1 MDEEGEGP
9 LARWSRLKRRSR
21 SAGSGRR
28 GGAAPVTVA
37 NVDPGFPAVSVPG
50 ETSRVSPR
58 LRDAGDAPEG
68 GVPAVAPGEDTPAG
82 EDAAKDLPPIDGL
95 GKDSDYT
102 PFLGEGVPEK
112 LARAAMRKLWRS
124 DPIFAFRDGL
134 DDYDEDFT
142 IIETIV
148 KAVTSKAG
156 KAKAKAKKARARKAK
171 AEAKAKKTK
180 AEEKAKKAK
189 AEEKAKKAKAEA
201 KAKKAKARAK
211 AKKTGATAEVKAAGT
226 KEGKAK
232 PKKKTAARKGRRAG
246 KEEKA

>member
-1 MDEEGEGP
+1 MGEEREGP

-21 SAGSGRR
+21 SARSGRR

-37 NVDPGFPAVSVPG
+37 NVDPGFPAA
-50 ETSRVSPR
+50 T
-58 LRDAGDAPEG
+58 APEG

-82 EDAAKDLPPIDGL
+82 GDAAKDLPPVDGL
-95 GKDSDYT
+95 DKDSDYT

-142 IIETIV
+142 IIETIA

-156 KAKAKAKKARARKAK
+156 KAKAR
-171 AEAKAKKTK
+171 
-180 AEEKAKKAK
+180 AKKAK
-189 AEEKAKKAKAEA
+189 AK
-201 KAKKAKARAK
+201 AK
-211 AKKTGATAEVKAAGT
+211 AKKTGGRAEVKTAGT

-232 PKKKTAARKGRRAG
+232 QKKKTAARKGPRAG
-246 KEEKA
+246 EEEKA

>member
-1 MDEEGEGP
+1 MDEEDEGP
-9 LARWSRLKRRSR
+9 LARWSRLKRRSS

-102 PFLGEGVPEK
+102 PFLGDGVPEK
-112 LARAAMRKLWRS
+112 LARAAMRKLWSS

-156 KAKAKAKKARARKAK
+156 KAKAKAKKAKGKAK
-171 AEAKAKKTK
+171 
-180 AEEKAKKAK
+180 
-189 AEEKAKKAKAEA
+189 
-201 KAKKAKARAK
+201 AK
-211 AKKTGATAEVKAAGT
+211 AKKTGARAEVKTAGT
-226 KEGKAK
+226 KKGKAK
-232 PKKKTAARKGRRAG
+232 QKKKTAARKGRRAG
-246 KEEKA
+246 EEEKA

>member
-1 MDEEGEGP
+1 MDEEDEGP
-9 LARWSRLKRRSR
+9 LARWSRLKRRSGSVR
-21 SAGSGRR
+21 SGQR

-37 NVDPGFPAVSVPG
+37 NVDPGFPAASVPG
-50 ETSRVSPR
+50 GTRGVSPR
-58 LRDAGDAPEG
+58 LPDAGDAPAAPEG
-68 GVPAVAPGEDTPAG
+68 GVPAVPPGEDTPAG
-82 EDAAKDLPPIDGL
+82 GDAAKDLPPIDGL
-95 GKDSDYT
+95 DKDSDYT
-102 PFLGEGVPEK
+102 PFLGDGVPEK

-134 DDYDEDFT
+134 DDYDDDYT
-142 IIETIV
+142 IVETIA

-156 KAKAKAKKARARKAK
+156 KAKAKAKKAKARKAK
-171 AEAKAKKTK
+171 AEV
-180 AEEKAKKAK
+180 
-189 AEEKAKKAKAEA
+189 

>member
-1 MDEEGEGP
+1 MGEEREGP

-37 NVDPGFPAVSVPG
+37 NVDPGFPAASVPG
-50 ETSRVSPR
+50 GTRGVSPR
-58 LRDAGDAPEG
+58 LRDGGDAPAAPEG

-171 AEAKAKKTK
+171 AEAKAKKT
-180 AEEKAKKAK
+180 
-189 AEEKAKKAKAEA
+189 
-201 KAKKAKARAK
+201 
-211 AKKTGATAEVKAAGT
+211 GATAEVKAAGT

>member
-9 LARWSRLKRRSR
+9 LARWSRLKRRSS

-50 ETSRVSPR
+50 ETRG
-58 LRDAGDAPEG
+58 AAPEG

-82 EDAAKDLPPIDGL
+82 EDAAKDLPPIDSL

-102 PFLGEGVPEK
+102 PFLGDGVPEK
-112 LARAAMRKLWRS
+112 LARAAMRKLWSS

-148 KAVTSKAG
+148 KAVTSKVG
-156 KAKAKAKKARARKAK
+156 KAKAKAKKAKGKAK
-171 AEAKAKKTK
+171 
-180 AEEKAKKAK
+180 
-189 AEEKAKKAKAEA
+189 
-201 KAKKAKARAK
+201 AK
-211 AKKTGATAEVKAAGT
+211 AKKTGARAEVKTAGT
-226 KEGKAK
+226 KKGKAK
-232 PKKKTAARKGRRAG
+232 QKKKTAARKGRRAG
-246 KEEKA
+246 EEEKA

>member
-1 MDEEGEGP
+1 MGEEGEGP
-9 LARWSRLKRRSR
+9 LARWSRLKRRSS

-37 NVDPGFPAVSVPG
+37 NVDPGFPAASTPG
-50 ETSRVSPR
+50 GTR
-58 LRDAGDAPEG
+58 GAPPAAPAG
-68 GVPAVAPGEDTPAG
+68 GVPAVVPGEDTPAG
-82 EDAAKDLPPIDGL
+82 EDAAKDLPPIDSL

-102 PFLGEGVPEK
+102 PFLGDGVPEK
-112 LARAAMRKLWRS
+112 LARAAMRKLWSS

-156 KAKAKAKKARARKAK
+156 KAKAKKAK
-171 AEAKAKKTK
+171 GK
-180 AEEKAKKAK
+180 
-189 AEEKAKKAKAEA
+189 
-201 KAKKAKARAK
+201 AK
-211 AKKTGATAEVKAAGT
+211 AKKTGDRAEVKTAGT
-226 KEGKAK
+226 KKGKAK
-232 PKKKTAARKGRRAG
+232 QKKKTAARKAPRTG

>member
-1 MDEEGEGP
+1 MGEEGEGP
-9 LARWSRLKRRSR
+9 LARWSRLKRRSS

-58 LRDAGDAPEG
+58 LRDAGDAPAG
-68 GVPAVAPGEDTPAG
+68 GVPAVAPGDDTPAG
-82 EDAAKDLPPIDGL
+82 EDAAKDLPPIDSL

-102 PFLGEGVPEK
+102 PFLGDGVPEK
-112 LARAAMRKLWRS
+112 LARAAMRKLWSS

-142 IIETIV
+142 IIETII

-156 KAKAKAKKARARKAK
+156 KAKAKAKKAKGKAK
-171 AEAKAKKTK
+171 
-180 AEEKAKKAK
+180 
-189 AEEKAKKAKAEA
+189 
-201 KAKKAKARAK
+201 AK
-211 AKKTGATAEVKAAGT
+211 AKKTGARAEVKTAGT
-226 KEGKAK
+226 KKGKAK
-232 PKKKTAARKGRRAG
+232 QKKKTAARKGRRAG
-246 KEEKA
+246 EEEKA

>member
-37 NVDPGFPAVSVPG
+37 NVDPGFPAASVPG
-50 ETSRVSPR
+50 GTRGVSPR
-58 LRDAGDAPEG
+58 LRDAGDAPAAPEG

-82 EDAAKDLPPIDGL
+82 EDAAKDLPPIDSL

-102 PFLGEGVPEK
+102 PFLGDGVPEK
-112 LARAAMRKLWRS
+112 LARAAMRKLWSS

-156 KAKAKAKKARARKAK
+156 KAKAKAKKAKAK
-171 AEAKAKKTK
+171 AG
-180 AEEKAKKAK
+180 AKKAK
-189 AEEKAKKAKAEA
+189 AKAG
-201 KAKKAKARAK
+201 AK
-211 AKKTGATAEVKAAGT
+211 AKKTGGRAEVKTAGT
-226 KEGKAK
+226 KEDKAK
-232 PKKKTAARKGRRAG
+232 QKKKTAARKGPRAG
-246 KEEKA
+246 KKEKA

>member
-1 MDEEGEGP
+1 MGEEGEGP

-21 SAGSGRR
+21 GAESGRR

-37 NVDPGFPAVSVPG
+37 NVDPGFPAASAPG
-50 ETSRVSPR
+50 GTRG
-58 LRDAGDAPEG
+58 AAPAAPGG

-82 EDAAKDLPPIDGL
+82 GDAAKDLPPIDGL

-102 PFLGEGVPEK
+102 PFLGDGVPEK

-156 KAKAKAKKARARKAK
+156 KAKAKAK
-171 AEAKAKKTK
+171 
-180 AEEKAKKAK
+180 AKKAK
-189 AEEKAKKAKAEA
+189 AKAG
-201 KAKKAKARAK
+201 
-211 AKKTGATAEVKAAGT
+211 AKKTAGKAEVKTAGT

-232 PKKKTAARKGRRAG
+232 QKKKTAARKDRRAG
-246 KEEKA
+246 EEDKA

>member
-1 MDEEGEGP
+1 MDEEREGP
-9 LARWSRLKRRSR
+9 LARWSRLKRRSS

-37 NVDPGFPAVSVPG
+37 NVDPGFPAASV
-50 ETSRVSPR
+50 
-58 LRDAGDAPEG
+58 PEG
-68 GVPAVAPGEDTPAG
+68 GVPAVAPGGDTPAA
-82 EDAAKDLPPIDGL
+82 EDAAPDLPPVDGL

-102 PFLGEGVPEK
+102 PFLEEGVPEK

-156 KAKAKAKKARARKAK
+156 KAKAKKAK
-171 AEAKAKKTK
+171 GKAK
-180 AEEKAKKAK
+180 
-189 AEEKAKKAKAEA
+189 
-201 KAKKAKARAK
+201 AK
-211 AKKTGATAEVKAAGT
+211 AKKTGATAEAKTAGT
-226 KEGKAK
+226 KKDKAK
-232 PKKKTAARKGRRAG
+232 RKKKTAARNGRRAG
-246 KEEKA
+246 EDEKA

>member
-9 LARWSRLKRRSR
+9 LARWSRLKRRSG
-21 SAGSGRR
+21 SARSGRR

-37 NVDPGFPAVSVPG
+37 NVDPGFPADS
-50 ETSRVSPR
+50 
-58 LRDAGDAPEG
+58 APTDK
-68 GVPAVAPGEDTPAG
+68 VPAVAPGEDTPAG
-82 EDAAKDLPPIDGL
+82 GDAAPDLPPIDGL
-95 GKDSDYT
+95 DKDSDYA
-102 PFLGEGVPEK
+102 PFLEEGVPEK

-171 AEAKAKKTK
+171 AEATAKKTK
-180 AEEKAKKAK
+180 
-189 AEEKAKKAKAEA
+189 
-201 KAKKAKARAK
+201 
-211 AKKTGATAEVKAAGT
+211 ATAEVKAAGT

>member
-1 MDEEGEGP
+1 MGEEREGP
-9 LARWSRLKRRSR
+9 LARWSRLKRRSESVR
-21 SAGSGRR
+21 SGRG

-37 NVDPGFPAVSVPG
+37 NVDPGFPAASAPG
-50 ETSRVSPR
+50 GTTGVSPR
-58 LRDAGDAPEG
+58 LRDAGDAPAAPGG

-95 GKDSDYT
+95 DKDSDYT
-102 PFLGEGVPEK
+102 PFLGDGVPEK

-156 KAKAKAKKARARKAK
+156 KAKAK
-171 AEAKAKKTK
+171 KTK
-180 AEEKAKKAK
+180 DK
-189 AEEKAKKAKAEA
+189 A
-201 KAKKAKARAK
+201 KAKKAKAKAK
-211 AKKTGATAEVKAAGT
+211 AKKTRGRAEVKAAGT
-226 KEGKAK
+226 KKGKAK
-232 PKKKTAARKGRRAG
+232 QKKKTATKKDPRTGEK
-246 KEEKA
+246 EKA

>member
-1 MDEEGEGP
+1 MGEEREGP

-21 SAGSGRR
+21 SARSGRR

-37 NVDPGFPAVSVPG
+37 NVDPGFPADP
-50 ETSRVSPR
+50 
-58 LRDAGDAPEG
+58 APTDK
-68 GVPAVAPGEDTPAG
+68 VPAVAPGEDAPAG
-82 EDAAKDLPPIDGL
+82 GDAAKDLPPVDGL
-95 GKDSDYT
+95 DKDSDYT

-142 IIETIV
+142 IIETIA

-156 KAKAKAKKARARKAK
+156 KAKAR
-171 AEAKAKKTK
+171 
-180 AEEKAKKAK
+180 AKKAK
-189 AEEKAKKAKAEA
+189 AK
-201 KAKKAKARAK
+201 AK
-211 AKKTGATAEVKAAGT
+211 AKKTGGRAEARTAGT

-232 PKKKTAARKGRRAG
+232 QKKKTAARKGPRAG
-246 KEEKA
+246 EEEKA

>member
-1 MDEEGEGP
+1 MGEEREGP
-9 LARWSRLKRRSR
+9 LARWSRLKRRSG
-21 SAGSGRR
+21 SARSGRR

-37 NVDPGFPAVSVPG
+37 NVDPGFPAASVPG
-50 ETSRVSPR
+50 GTRGVSPR
-58 LRDAGDAPEG
+58 LRDAGDAPAAPEG

-82 EDAAKDLPPIDGL
+82 GDAAPDLPPIDGL
-95 GKDSDYT
+95 NKDSDYT
-102 PFLGEGVPEK
+102 PFLEEGVPEK

-156 KAKAKAKKARARKAK
+156 KAKAR
-171 AEAKAKKTK
+171 
-180 AEEKAKKAK
+180 AKKAK
-189 AEEKAKKAKAEA
+189 AK
-201 KAKKAKARAK
+201 AK
-211 AKKTGATAEVKAAGT
+211 AKKTGATAEVKTAGT

-232 PKKKTAARKGRRAG
+232 QKKKTAARKGPRAG
-246 KEEKA
+246 KEDGEEEKA